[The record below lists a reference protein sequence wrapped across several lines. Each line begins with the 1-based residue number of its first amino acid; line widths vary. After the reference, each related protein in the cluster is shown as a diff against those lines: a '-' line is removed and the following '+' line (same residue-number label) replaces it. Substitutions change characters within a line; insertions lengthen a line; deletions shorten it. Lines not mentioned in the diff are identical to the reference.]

1 MKYFDYDA
9 YIKQLEE
16 IVSIDSGSFDPEGV
30 DKVAEIMAPK
40 NKKLGLSV
48 TPKRFDERAGFC
60 LEVKNFPDEEE
71 IDILMVGHMDT
82 VFPKGTV
89 AERPFTMDEKKAYGP
104 GVDDMKSGLLN
115 MYYVVKELVKEN
127 TKLRLCLA
135 LNSDEEISSR
145 YSNPWISNLAK
156 HAKCGL
162 VFEPARKSGA
172 LVSDRKGLARYAIDF
187 QGIYAH
193 AGVNP
198 QDGASAIHE
207 MAEWITRLVPL
218 NDYENGTSLNVGIVS
233 GGMGANTIAE
243 HARCE
248 VDIRFTNIEACYKI
262 ESVFENMRTNPIIP
276 GVTASV
282 TRVGFRPPMASTECS
297 RNMLE
302 IMRQEG
308 EKYGVDVKWVKTGGG
323 SDGNFMAFEG
333 CSVMDAVGPVGDGA
347 HGDKE
352 FIWLDTIQPRT
363 EMVYHTIISLEEKGY
378 FAK

>member
-1 MKYFDYDA
+1 
-9 YIKQLEE
+9 
-16 IVSIDSGSFDPEGV
+16 
-30 DKVAEIMAPK
+30 
-40 NKKLGLSV
+40 
-48 TPKRFDERAGFC
+48 
-60 LEVKNFPDEEE
+60 
-71 IDILMVGHMDT
+71 
-82 VFPKGTV
+82 
-89 AERPFTMDEKKAYGP
+89 
-104 GVDDMKSGLLN
+104 
-115 MYYVVKELVKEN
+115 
-127 TKLRLCLA
+127 
-135 LNSDEEISSR
+135 
-145 YSNPWISNLAK
+145 
-156 HAKCGL
+156 
-162 VFEPARKSGA
+162 
-172 LVSDRKGLARYAIDF
+172 
-187 QGIYAH
+187 
-193 AGVNP
+193 
-198 QDGASAIHE
+198 
-207 MAEWITRLVPL
+207 
-218 NDYENGTSLNVGIVS
+218 
-233 GGMGANTIAE
+233 MGANTIAE